1 VAFLRPKNGTGPEPN
16 SAWQVLTP
24 ASPSC
29 KEEIAM
35 RSKLAISAI
44 AIAAL
49 VGATAIASAQ
59 MQPAPGASGE
69 SKAATDTVKSTKTP
83 GTTTGSATR
92 AHTNKGVLP
101 NPSFQDNRD
110 AGTGRGK

>member
-1 VAFLRPKNGTGPEPN
+1 
-16 SAWQVLTP
+16 
-24 ASPSC
+24 
-29 KEEIAM
+29 M

-44 AIAAL
+44 VIAAL
-49 VGATAIASAQ
+49 VGATATASAQ

-69 SKAATDTVKSTKTP
+69 SKSATDTVKSDKAP

-101 NPSFQDNRD
+101 NPSFQDSRD